1 MLFDLI
7 STACS
12 SKAHCEQRRVEKVL
26 CHDIFQ
32 CKGYKRL
39 DTVLRLDSDLEE
51 VLKLIGVS
59 ALRPGRFLV
68 AMGFSWRKWNICGAD
83 GSCCVHCTA
92 VAQSRWAGCDSSSS
106 RAALLP
112 LLLVFKSKVEITAHI
127 SQSIPHNM
135 HCASTRINMQ
145 HLASTAPKPCG
156 LGKS

>member
-32 CKGYKRL
+32 CKGYKWL

-51 VLKLIGVS
+51 VLKLIGGVS

-68 AMGFSWRKWNICGAD
+68 AMFQLEEVEHLWGWWKLLCSLHSCGKEQMSRLWQFLITGRPAPTSPCVQIKGRD
-83 GSCCVHCTA
+83 HSIHLPVHSSQHALCFNTHQHATSCFN
-92 VAQSRWAGCDSSSS
+92 SS
-106 RAALLP
+106 
-112 LLLVFKSKVEITAHI
+112 
-127 SQSIPHNM
+127 
-135 HCASTRINMQ
+135 
-145 HLASTAPKPCG
+145 
-156 LGKS
+156 